1 MRRMSLT
8 GVGVKSTSEDA
19 LFHLQQGE
27 FKRLNLLGIQL
38 RPLHL
43 SGILPP
49 SSIAISSCKL
59 FLYNIFTAVSL
70 LSLVAHILS
79 EVRAIYEHRNKME
92 MVTALTFQITL
103 FIHTTTLTSFFVF
116 HRKQLARLLES
127 LEVQFVSLI
136 EKVWSPTRHGPIIRE
151 ASKQA
156 SILTWSL
163 LIVWWVVLFAWGVL
177 PMAIRYFDIL
187 TSNEQKTDES
197 LDSRDEYL
205 KYFGLILWLPPNV
218 DKFPTYELVYTF
230 NFLATYAV
238 SSCFTAAHV
247 VFFIFMYNIS
257 THFKILT
264 ACIESIDEIFPQTM
278 EPTNECSN
286 ENETLNINSTFNA
299 HSLDSKIFSPIL
311 AEAVVSSGRKGVQH
325 ESGRN
330 QLTDLRSAFSDEDG
344 DNHMTTSILPVS
356 EGTKNTFPS
365 KASDELT
372 STDYNMQR
380 YLIDCIKYHQ
390 ALLR

>member
-1 MRRMSLT
+1 MSLT
-8 GVGVKSTSEDA
+8 GVNSTSEDTQ
-19 LFHLQQGE
+19 FDLQRGE

-43 SGILPP
+43 SGILPT
-49 SSIAISSCKL
+49 SSIAISPCKL
-59 FLYNIFTAVSL
+59 FLYNIFTAISV
-70 LSLVAHILS
+70 LSLITHILS
-79 EVRAIYEHRNKME
+79 EVKAIYVHRNKME

-127 LEVQFVSLI
+127 LEEQFVSLT
-136 EKVWSPTRHGPIIRE
+136 EKVWSPTRHGPIIRD

-177 PMAIRYFDIL
+177 PIAVRYFDIL

-238 SSCFTAAHV
+238 SSCCTAAHT

-278 EPTNECSN
+278 ETTNECSIGK
-286 ENETLNINSTFNA
+286 ETLNINSTSNA
-299 HSLDSKIFSPIL
+299 HSFDNKIFIPIL
-311 AEAVVSSGRKGVQH
+311 PEGVVSSSSKGVKH

-330 QLTDLRSAFSDEDG
+330 QLTYLGGAFSDEDG
-344 DNHMTTSILPVS
+344 DKNMRISTLSVS

-365 KASDELT
+365 KSSDEITLT
-372 STDYNMQR
+372 EYNMQQ

-390 ALLR
+390 AILG

>member
-8 GVGVKSTSEDA
+8 GVNPTSEDT
-19 LFHLQQGE
+19 LFDLQQGE

-38 RPLHL
+38 RPLYL

-49 SSIAISSCKL
+49 SNIAYSPCKS

-70 LSLVAHILS
+70 LSLVTHIVS
-79 EVRAIYEHRNKME
+79 EVKAIYEHRNKME

-127 LEVQFVSLI
+127 FEVRFVSLI
-136 EKVWSPTRHGPIIRE
+136 EKVWSPARHEPIIRE
-151 ASKQA
+151 ANKQA
-156 SILTWSL
+156 TILTWIL

-177 PMAIRYFDIL
+177 PMTVRYFDIL
-187 TSNEQKTDES
+187 TSTEQNTDET

-205 KYFGLILWLPPNV
+205 KYFGLMLWLPPNI

-238 SSCFTAAHV
+238 SCCCTAAHT
-247 VFFIFMYNIS
+247 VFFIFMHNIS
-257 THFKILT
+257 THLKILT

-278 EPTNECSN
+278 ETTNECSI
-286 ENETLNINSTFNA
+286 EKGALNINSTFNA
-299 HSLDSKIFSPIL
+299 HSLDNKIFGPIL
-311 AEAVVSSGRKGVQH
+311 SEGVVRSVSKGVKH

-330 QLTDLRSAFSDEDG
+330 QLTALRGDFSEEDG
-344 DNHMTTSILPVS
+344 EKHMTTSTLSVS
-356 EGTKNTFPS
+356 EGTKNTFLS
-365 KASDELT
+365 NASDEIK
-372 STDYNMQR
+372 STDYNLHR

-390 ALLR
+390 ALLG

>member
-1 MRRMSLT
+1 MGLT
-8 GVGVKSTSEDA
+8 GVNSNSEDS
-19 LFHLQQGE
+19 LFDLQQGE
-27 FKRLNLLGIQL
+27 FKRLKLLGIQL
-38 RPLHL
+38 RPLHV

-49 SSIAISSCKL
+49 SNIAFSPFKS
-59 FLYNIFTAVSL
+59 FLYNIFTAISL
-70 LSLVAHILS
+70 LSLVMHIVS

-92 MVTALTFQITL
+92 MVTALTFQIAL
-103 FIHTTTLTSFFVF
+103 FVHTTTLTSFFVF

-127 LEVQFVSLI
+127 LDVQFVSLI

-177 PMAIRYFDIL
+177 PMAVRYFDIL
-187 TSNEQKTDES
+187 TSTEQKTYES

-205 KYFGLILWLPPNV
+205 KYFGLILWLPPNI

-238 SSCFTAAHV
+238 SCCCTAAHA
-247 VFFIFMYNIS
+247 VFFIFMFNIS

-264 ACIESIDEIFPQTM
+264 ACIESIDEIFPQTR
-278 EPTNECSN
+278 ETTNECSI
-286 ENETLNINSTFNA
+286 EKETLNINSTSNV
-299 HSLDSKIFSPIL
+299 HSLDNKTFSPIL
-311 AEAVVSSGRKGVQH
+311 PEEVVSSGSKGVKH

-330 QLTDLRSAFSDEDG
+330 QLTDLRGAFADEDG
-344 DNHMTTSILPVS
+344 DKQMATSTLSVS
-356 EGTKNTFPS
+356 EGTKNTFLS
-365 KASDELT
+365 KASDEIT
-372 STDYNMQR
+372 STDYNMHR
-380 YLIDCIKYHQ
+380 YLVDCIKYHQ

>member
-1 MRRMSLT
+1 MGLT
-8 GVGVKSTSEDA
+8 GVNSTSEDT
-19 LFHLQQGE
+19 LFDLQQEE
-27 FKRLNLLGIQL
+27 FKRLKLLGIQL
-38 RPLHL
+38 RSLHV

-49 SSIAISSCKL
+49 SSIAFSPFKS
-59 FLYNIFTAVSL
+59 FLYNIFTAISL
-70 LSLVAHILS
+70 LSLVMHIVS

-92 MVTALTFQITL
+92 MVTALTFQIVL

-127 LEVQFVSLI
+127 LDVQFVSLI

-177 PMAIRYFDIL
+177 PMTVRYFDIL
-187 TSNEQKTDES
+187 TSTEKKTYES

-205 KYFGLILWLPPNV
+205 KYFGLILWLPPNI

-238 SSCFTAAHV
+238 SCCCTAAHA
-247 VFFIFMYNIS
+247 VFFIFMFNIS

-264 ACIESIDEIFPQTM
+264 ACIESIDEIFPQKM
-278 EPTNECSN
+278 ETTNECSI
-286 ENETLNINSTFNA
+286 EKETLNINSTSND
-299 HSLDSKIFSPIL
+299 HSLDSKTFSPIL
-311 AEAVVSSGRKGVQH
+311 LEEVLSSDRKGVTH

-330 QLTDLRSAFSDEDG
+330 QLTDLRGAFANEDG
-344 DNHMTTSILPVS
+344 DKQMATSTLSVS
-356 EGTKNTFPS
+356 EDIKNTFLS
-365 KASDELT
+365 KASDEIT
-372 STDYNMQR
+372 STDYNMHR
-380 YLIDCIKYHQ
+380 YLVDCIKYHQ

>member
-1 MRRMSLT
+1 MRRTSLT
-8 GVGVKSTSEDA
+8 GANSSTDDRI
-19 LFHLQQGE
+19 FDLQQGE

-38 RPLHL
+38 RPLYI
-43 SGILPP
+43 SGFLPP
-49 SSIAISSCKL
+49 SSIAKSPCKS
-59 FLYNIFTAVSL
+59 FLYNIFTTVSL
-70 LSLVAHILS
+70 LSLVTHIVS
-79 EVRAIYEHRNKME
+79 EIRAIYEHRNKME

-151 ASKQA
+151 SSKQA

-163 LIVWWVVLFAWGVL
+163 LTVWWVVFFAWGVL
-177 PMAIRYFDIL
+177 PITVRYFDIL
-187 TSNEQKTDES
+187 TSNEQKTEES
-197 LDSRDEYL
+197 LDPRNEYL
-205 KYFGLILWLPPNV
+205 KYFGLILWLPPNI
-218 DKFPTYELVYTF
+218 DKFPIYELVYTF

-238 SSCFTAAHV
+238 SCCCTAAHV

-264 ACIESIDEIFPQTM
+264 ACIESIDEIFPQKM
-278 EPTNECSN
+278 ETTNVYSIEKES
-286 ENETLNINSTFNA
+286 LNLTSTSNA
-299 HSLDSKIFSPIL
+299 HSTDNKTFLPVL
-311 AEAVVSSGRKGVQH
+311 TEGVVSSGIKGVKH

-330 QLTDLRSAFSDEDG
+330 QLTDVQGALSDEDG
-344 DNHMTTSILPVS
+344 DKHMTNSTLSVS
-356 EGTKNTFPS
+356 EGTKNTLLS
-365 KASDELT
+365 KTSDKIT
-372 STDYNMQR
+372 SADYNMHR
-380 YLIDCIKYHQ
+380 YLIDCIQYHQ